1 MSGARALF
9 YALAFLF
16 VLLGIL
22 TTTLGIVTAQPE
34 SQTPPL
40 FQGPAQGTSGP
51 GIQVDTANFSSA
63 GQAASPETTRGRVV
77 PRGVLERVTFPGKA
91 APGSQGEP
99 GSNEI
104 DDVQAAT
111 VGIAQSDSPTL
122 IADFQGMADSV
133 DAFGFFHTPPDPIM
147 AAGPGHVMGL
157 VNSAFGIFGKTG
169 GLQRRIDGTV
179 WYQSA
184 LPGKIGHCV
193 DTPLGCVFDPKVV
206 YDQYAER
213 WVMVWLAT
221 DKVSESWILVS
232 ASDDS
237 DPNGRWC
244 NWALAGDVN
253 GATPAGNWSD
263 YQGLGY
269 DDQAVY
275 VVPNQFSF
283 AGPFDY
289 TKIRILPK
297 ATLYNATCP
306 AITWTDLWDLRYP
319 KFRGVPEFLDFQVG
333 TVRPAVTFDVP
344 GLEHLMTNSGFQA
357 PFNDFMVVY
366 SLTDPLTSP
375 TLTATSIDV
384 APSDPPPDAN
394 QRDGSTPD
402 PTNDPN
408 CSDPCLID
416 VGGDRI
422 RNVVYRN
429 GSLWTS
435 HSVDDSDTGQ
445 FARARYVRID
455 VASETTLEDLSLGLP
470 NCWYYYPAVAV
481 DADSNL
487 AMVFNRSCTGEY
499 AGAHYFYKRAD
510 EPSQPT
516 VELKAGEA
524 RYVKTF
530 GGSRNRWGDY
540 TGVAVD
546 PVDDSIWMFAEY
558 AASPEHTWGT
568 WFGRLGFGSAVGP
581 PSLVSPADQALLA
594 TARPLFDWEPSTGD
608 VAGYRLVVSGDS
620 PVLDIVVVDPT
631 TSFQIA
637 DDLGDGMYSW
647 RVTARDAASNQA
659 HSQTR
664 SFAVD
669 TGAPTVALAY
679 IPDRPVR
686 DADTLVITATFDQ
699 AINGTP
705 TISIDTT
712 GTDLSATSMTDGGDQ
727 TTWTFSY
734 DVPSGSDGTATVT
747 IAGATDAAGNPN
759 ATATNNAFTIDN
771 TAPGAPSLV
780 APANQA
786 IVNDPRP
793 LFDWDSSAGGVVD
806 YRLAVSG
813 DALVLDVGIQHP
825 TTSFLP
831 TVDLN
836 DGAYTWR
843 VTARDAASNRA
854 HSGTRTF
861 MIDTTAPTPPVLV
874 IPAPDEVL
882 GIGIVTLDRIVDFV
896 WEPSTSG
903 DINEYRLQV
912 TTGGGAFNTIVDEI
926 LGSGATGSKHTMPFD
941 GAFKWRVGAIDK
953 LGNETASV
961 DLDVRNFEIDTVR
974 PADPVLLSP
983 MGLIN
988 DATPLL
994 DWDHP
999 DTADVVEYVV
1009 FVRTADDRGPP
1020 PLIVAFITGDPPE
1033 TQFQIPDQDALQDDR
1048 YVWEV
1053 WALDRADNVGF
1064 SETGDFTVDTQI
1076 AQPILKKPEQG
1087 DRVGNPTPTFEWT
1100 HSGDANPLNH
1110 YIRVSLG
1117 DISSPPAFED
1127 EIQTEVLGLTLV
1139 GATPISVLPIGPGG
1153 TADYF
1158 WQVTVTDG
1166 VNTAESPVG
1175 RFILDLN
1182 VPVIRLDSPVA
1193 PDNIL
1198 TSGDVVFRWSAV
1210 DIEPLFAGLGIGIQ
1224 AIDPDFYDLRVA
1236 WATGDILSD
1245 FFHQEPD
1252 IEHTGD
1258 RGSRQVF
1265 PLLLSPPAPL
1275 GDGQYVWAVRGKK
1288 DELVGEFT
1296 EAPFI
1301 VDLVQPGTPVLQ
1313 SPGSG
1318 DKISDNQPVFEWSSV
1333 SDTSGVTYIFE
1344 LTSGDFAAPR
1354 FVAVVGSPSITPLDP
1369 LPDGDYMWRV
1379 YAVDGAGR
1387 TGNFSTVFNLTVDT
1401 APPAPP
1407 VLVAPAQDA
1416 VVAAAKPTFQWQ
1428 AATGD
1433 VADYRIQVTSGDIH
1447 TGPYDIDVVIA
1458 QPTSKRQMISSTGPT
1473 RGA

>member
-1 MSGARALF
+1 M
-9 YALAFLF
+9 
-16 VLLGIL
+16 
-22 TTTLGIVTAQPE
+22 
-34 SQTPPL
+34 
-40 FQGPAQGTSGP
+40 
-51 GIQVDTANFSSA
+51 
-63 GQAASPETTRGRVV
+63 
-77 PRGVLERVTFPGKA
+77 
-91 APGSQGEP
+91 
-99 GSNEI
+99 
-104 DDVQAAT
+104 
-111 VGIAQSDSPTL
+111 
-122 IADFQGMADSV
+122 
-133 DAFGFFHTPPDPIM
+133 
-147 AAGPGHVMGL
+147 
-157 VNSAFGIFGKTG
+157 
-169 GLQRRIDGTV
+169 
-179 WYQSA
+179 
-184 LPGKIGHCV
+184 
-193 DTPLGCVFDPKVV
+193 
-206 YDQYAER
+206 
-213 WVMVWLAT
+213 
-221 DKVSESWILVS
+221 
-232 ASDDS
+232 
-237 DPNGRWC
+237 
-244 NWALAGDVN
+244 
-253 GATPAGNWSD
+253 
-263 YQGLGY
+263 
-269 DDQAVY
+269 
-275 VVPNQFSF
+275 
-283 AGPFDY
+283 
-289 TKIRILPK
+289 
-297 ATLYNATCP
+297 
-306 AITWTDLWDLRYP
+306 
-319 KFRGVPEFLDFQVG
+319 
-333 TVRPAVTFDVP
+333 
-344 GLEHLMTNSGFQA
+344 
-357 PFNDFMVVY
+357 
-366 SLTDPLTSP
+366 
-375 TLTATSIDV
+375 
-384 APSDPPPDAN
+384 
-394 QRDGSTPD
+394 
-402 PTNDPN
+402 
-408 CSDPCLID
+408 
-416 VGGDRI
+416 
-422 RNVVYRN
+422 
-429 GSLWTS
+429 
-435 HSVDDSDTGQ
+435 
-445 FARARYVRID
+445 
-455 VASETTLEDLSLGLP
+455 
-470 NCWYYYPAVAV
+470 
-481 DADSNL
+481 
-487 AMVFNRSCTGEY
+487 
-499 AGAHYFYKRAD
+499 
-510 EPSQPT
+510 
-516 VELKAGEA
+516 
-524 RYVKTF
+524 
-530 GGSRNRWGDY
+530 
-540 TGVAVD
+540 
-546 PVDDSIWMFAEY
+546 
-558 AASPEHTWGT
+558 
-568 WFGRLGFGSAVGP
+568 
-581 PSLVSPADQALLA
+581 
-594 TARPLFDWEPSTGD
+594 
-608 VAGYRLVVSGDS
+608 
-620 PVLDIVVVDPT
+620 
-631 TSFQIA
+631 
-637 DDLGDGMYSW
+637 
-647 RVTARDAASNQA
+647 
-659 HSQTR
+659 
-664 SFAVD
+664 
-669 TGAPTVALAY
+669 
-679 IPDRPVR
+679 
-686 DADTLVITATFDQ
+686 
-699 AINGTP
+699 
-705 TISIDTT
+705 
-712 GTDLSATSMTDGGDQ
+712 
-727 TTWTFSY
+727 
-734 DVPSGSDGTATVT
+734 
-747 IAGATDAAGNPN
+747 
-759 ATATNNAFTIDN
+759 
-771 TAPGAPSLV
+771 
-780 APANQA
+780 
-786 IVNDPRP
+786 
-793 LFDWDSSAGGVVD
+793 
-806 YRLAVSG
+806 
-813 DALVLDVGIQHP
+813 
-825 TTSFLP
+825 
-831 TVDLN
+831 
-836 DGAYTWR
+836 
-843 VTARDAASNRA
+843 
-854 HSGTRTF
+854 
-861 MIDTTAPTPPVLV
+861 
-874 IPAPDEVL
+874 
-882 GIGIVTLDRIVDFV
+882 
-896 WEPSTSG
+896 
-903 DINEYRLQV
+903 
-912 TTGGGAFNTIVDEI
+912 
-926 LGSGATGSKHTMPFD
+926 
-941 GAFKWRVGAIDK
+941 GAIDK

-1258 RGSRQVF
+1258 RDSRQVF

-1458 QPTSKRQMISSTGPT
+1458 QPTTNFQAADDLLDGSYSWRVIASDAALNTASSEVGTFTVQTSALSIQQIVLKTGWNLMSLSVEPVESSPDELLKDAGTFSIFQWNPLSQSYSVPEALRVGQGYWVAVFQDSQVVIEGTPVGPYEAVTAKGWNLIGGTFDEAQVTVISGGPVASNMFRWDPSSQGYISTSTLVPGFGHWLAAFDAATVAVTPL
-1473 RGA
+1473 GG